1 MRCRL
6 NPFSKGEIVPS
17 RHALQTAKMILG
29 TFALLVCTV
38 SSGQL
43 LCNRGYNCG
52 PCNGGQAYARTGT
65 SCVAC
70 FGICQ
75 WYSPGEKESD
85 LAPAASNA
93 TFVPLEGGLYLGIE
107 FTASQL
113 YEIAARNLWAAN
125 AMLDLRSLE
134 GQVDLS
140 HGYLTLIGLPTRA
153 TIALA
158 DMPIRRVEDVSTT
171 VLPLEPGIDAR
182 VSWVLSRD
190 AYRDAELRLSS
201 YVADEVGRILYKPYP
216 DVVVSFA
223 DIQNAP
229 EAAQDKR
236 QLSEGTRT
244 RLVARSWIVAD

>member
-1 MRCRL
+1 M
-6 NPFSKGEIVPS
+6 PS
-17 RHALQTAKMILG
+17 RQVLQLAKVILG
-29 TFALLVCTV
+29 AFTLLLATV
-38 SSGQL
+38 SYGQL

-52 PCNGGQAYARTGT
+52 PCNGGQAYARTGA

-70 FGICQ
+70 FGVCV
-75 WYSPGEKESD
+75 WYSPGEKASD
-85 LAPAASNA
+85 VAPAASNA

-113 YEIAARNLWAAN
+113 HEIAARNLWAAN

-140 HGYLTLIGLPTRA
+140 HGYLTLLALPTPA

-158 DMPIRRVEDVSTT
+158 DMPVRRVEDVSAT

-182 VSWVLSRD
+182 VSWVLTRA

-201 YVADEVGRILYKPYP
+201 YVADDVGRILYKPYP
-216 DVVVSFA
+216 DVIVFLA
-223 DIQNAP
+223 DIQNSSGT
-229 EAAQDKR
+229 AQDKR
-236 QLSEGTRT
+236 QLPDGMRP